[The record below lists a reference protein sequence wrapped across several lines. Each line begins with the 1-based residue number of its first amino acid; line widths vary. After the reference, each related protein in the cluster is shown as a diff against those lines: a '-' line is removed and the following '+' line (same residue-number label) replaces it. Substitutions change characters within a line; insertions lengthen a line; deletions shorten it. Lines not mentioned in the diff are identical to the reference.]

1 VNVRTTYHLLIFG
14 AFPIGAMGLA
24 HLGLIHPAFAFV
36 PVPYVVLVVLLAR
49 RIRCPKC
56 SHRLM
61 MQTFAILGH
70 RWQTDSPYVRRY
82 CDSCGYDLTGRGGEP
97 PPGGPEAGEKA
108 MPPVPLINPSM
119 PVLFRAIAILGLV
132 GGGMQLLLAL
142 TGLGKWFLLPPLR
155 ESPLAGPLVGLNG
168 ALAISLAL
176 AILKRY
182 RQGLVL
188 YFVFVA
194 YAFGLV
200 VYDLWQAD
208 MELWQAAMP
217 GRTSTIV
224 TCACFT
230 IFLLVYGYV
239 NRGWFRSEEKDRG

>member
-1 VNVRTTYHLLIFG
+1 MKYHLLIFG
-14 AFPIGAMGLA
+14 AFPVGAMGLA
-24 HLGLIHPAFAFV
+24 HLGLIHPALALV
-36 PVPYVVLVVLLAR
+36 AVPYAGLVVLVAR
-49 RIRCPKC
+49 RLRCPEC

-61 MQTFAILGH
+61 VRTFTILGY
-70 RWQTDSPYVRRY
+70 RWQTDSPYVRRH
-82 CDSCGYDLTGRGGEP
+82 CDNCGYDLTGRGAEAP
-97 PPGGPEAGEKA
+97 TAGPEAGEKDV
-108 MPPVPLINPSM
+108 PPVPLIDLNM
-119 PVLFRAIAILGLV
+119 PLLFRAIAVAGLI
-132 GGGMQLLLAL
+132 GGAGQLLLSL